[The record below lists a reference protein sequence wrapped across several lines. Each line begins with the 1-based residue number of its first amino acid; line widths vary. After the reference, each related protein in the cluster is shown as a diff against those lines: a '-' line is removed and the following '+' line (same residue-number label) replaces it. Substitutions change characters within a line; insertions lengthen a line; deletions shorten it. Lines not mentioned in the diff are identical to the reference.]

1 MISSKKLTTLFELF
15 ELVVLKN
22 SLPIRDVLSWEEESV
37 WILLLRE
44 VLSATV
50 NLL

>member
-22 SLPIRDVLSWEEESV
+22 SLPMRDVLSWEKESV
-37 WILLLRE
+37 FVSLLW
-44 VLSATV
+44 
-50 NLL
+50 